1 MIKNLI
7 GFCAIGLFISSCS
20 QKKAPQPSTTESTE
34 NELTMLVGTYTNGS
48 NSKGIYTFRFNE
60 ETGEAATLD
69 SVEVPNPSYLV
80 PSGDGKFVYSVNESS
95 KDQAAVS
102 AFAFDKQKGS
112 LQLLNSQKTMGADPC
127 YLITNGKNVITA
139 NYSGGS
145 ITVFPI
151 QEDGSLLPAS
161 SVIEFKGSGPV
172 KDRQEQAHLHCVR
185 ITPDGKYLLADD
197 LGTDQIHKFNVNPN
211 ADAHNKEALLTEG
224 TPAAFK
230 VAPGSGPRHLIFSD
244 NGKFAYLITEIGGTV
259 IAFQYAD
266 GMLKEI
272 QTVAADTVNA
282 QGSGDIHISPDGKY
296 LYASNRLK
304 ADGIAI
310 FKINPSDG
318 TLTKAGYQLTGIHPR
333 NFIITPNG
341 KYLLA
346 ACRDDNTIEV
356 YRRNEENGLLTNT
369 KKDISVD
376 KPVCLKL
383 LK

>member
-1 MIKNLI
+1 MIKKLI
-7 GFCAIGLFISSCS
+7 GFCAIGLLISSCS
-20 QKKAPQPSTTESTE
+20 QKKASQPSIAESTE

-80 PSGDGKFVYSVNESS
+80 PSEDGKFVYSVNEFG
-95 KDQAAVS
+95 KGQAAVS

-112 LQLLNSQKTMGADPC
+112 LRPLNSQKTMGADPC

-139 NYSGGS
+139 NYNGGS
-145 ITVFPI
+145 ITVLPI

-172 KDRQEQAHLHCVR
+172 KDRQKQAHLHCVR

-211 ADAHNKEALLTEG
+211 ADAQNKEALLTEG

-230 VAPGSGPRHLIFSD
+230 VAPGSGPRHLIFSND
-244 NGKFAYLITEIGGTV
+244 GKFAYLIAEIGGTV

-282 QGSGDIHISPDGKY
+282 QGSGDIHISPDGKF

-304 ADGIAI
+304 ADGVAI

-318 TLTKAGYQLTGIHPR
+318 TLAKVGYQLTGIHPR

-341 KYLLA
+341 KYLLV

-356 YRRNEENGLLTNT
+356 YQRNEENGLLTDT